1 MSDSAT
7 LWTVAC
13 QAPLSMGILQARI
26 LEQIAMPSFRT
37 SSWPRDQAHVSSQ
50 LLHWE
55 AGSLPSEP
63 RGKPKNIRVSS
74 LSLLQGIF
82 PIQESNQ
89 GLLPCRQILYQ
100 LNYQGVFRTIYSK
113 KPPWMFLCLLSY
125 EFLLSSM
132 TNSPI
137 TQRVLYRLLLSTNCF
152 QILIFQI

>member
-1 MSDSAT
+1 MKLLLRRWVIYFFSCKIPYSKFAAFLKIAVKIYVKVAQLCLT
-7 LWTVAC
+7 LCDPMDCIVLNSPGQNT
-13 QAPLSMGILQARI
+13 
-26 LEQIAMPSFRT
+26 
-37 SSWPRDQAHVSSQ
+37 
-50 LLHWE
+50 
-55 AGSLPSEP
+55 
-63 RGKPKNIRVSS
+63 RVGS